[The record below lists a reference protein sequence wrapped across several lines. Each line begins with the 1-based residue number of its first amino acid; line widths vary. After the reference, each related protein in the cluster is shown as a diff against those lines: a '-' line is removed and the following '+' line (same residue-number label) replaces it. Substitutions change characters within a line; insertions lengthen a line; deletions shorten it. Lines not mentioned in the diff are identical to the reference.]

1 MKNQIITSSRKV
13 GMRDINALLQSVPIS
28 RIGCCPQG
36 RDDEGRRGFT
46 LIEVLVVV
54 LIIGILAAVAL
65 PQYQKAVLKSRY
77 MQLMTFT
84 DAIYQAAIY
93 YQLSNGEYPTR
104 FDALDVEFALSGDE
118 GNMNNKGTAK
128 RYGDYTCE
136 ITAGLEDRGDGV
148 NCYLLTPNGKLSY
161 RRIYAPGSRRCM
173 ATATWNIGLDVCRSL
188 TGKTEATGAYGN
200 GGPADYQQVYTF
212 P

>member
-1 MKNQIITSSRKV
+1 MKSQIITSSRKV
-13 GMRDINALLQSVPIS
+13 GMRDINALLQAAPIS
-28 RIGCCPQG
+28 RITTL
-36 RDDEGRRGFT
+36 RDDEGRKGFT

-104 FDALDVEFALSGDE
+104 FDVLDVEFALSGGE
-118 GNMNNKGTAK
+118 ENMNKGTAK

-136 ITAGLEDRGDGV
+136 ITAGLEDRRDGV
-148 NCYLLTPNGKLSY
+148 NCYLLTPHGKLSY
-161 RRIYAPGSRRCM
+161 RRNYDSGSRRCM
-173 ATATWNIGLDVCRSL
+173 ATATWNMGVDVCRSL
-188 TGKTEATGAYGN
+188 TGKTEATGGYGN
-200 GGPADYQQVYTF
+200 GGTADYQQVYTF